1 MGYKRLTKSYFD
13 KDVKDLTISE
23 GATIAGLIKA
33 PSAYSPYKNF
43 NKSIERRNVVLS
55 LMKSKGIFLT
65 NSIIKKKSGLVLK
78 RGVDDKYKGKY
89 SQYVDYIVR
98 EAMDKYELTQN
109 EILAGGYR
117 IYTELDKKQQAV
129 EDVVNNDSYFKDSG
143 SDRLMQTGVVLINPK
158 TGGVPA
164 LVGVEDHISFTI

>member
-1 MGYKRLTKSYFD
+1 
-13 KDVKDLTISE
+13 
-23 GATIAGLIKA
+23 
-33 PSAYSPYKNF
+33 

-55 LMKSKGIFLT
+55 LMKEQGYISDEQYNKE
-65 NSIIKKKSGLVLK
+65 KESGLVLK

-117 IYTELDKKQQAV
+117 IYTELD
-129 EDVVNNDSYFKDSG
+129 
-143 SDRLMQTGVVLINPK
+143 P
-158 TGGVPA
+158 
-164 LVGVEDHISFTI
+164 

>member
-1 MGYKRLTKSYFD
+1 Y
-13 KDVKDLTISE
+13 ISDE
-23 GATIAGLIKA
+23 Q
-33 PSAYSPYKNF
+33 Y
-43 NKSIERRNVVLS
+43 NKE
-55 LMKSKGIFLT
+55 KE
-65 NSIIKKKSGLVLK
+65 SGLVLK

-117 IYTELDKKQQAV
+117 IYTELDPKKQQAV

-143 SDRLMQTGVVLINPK
+143 SDQL
-158 TGGVPA
+158 
-164 LVGVEDHISFTI
+164 